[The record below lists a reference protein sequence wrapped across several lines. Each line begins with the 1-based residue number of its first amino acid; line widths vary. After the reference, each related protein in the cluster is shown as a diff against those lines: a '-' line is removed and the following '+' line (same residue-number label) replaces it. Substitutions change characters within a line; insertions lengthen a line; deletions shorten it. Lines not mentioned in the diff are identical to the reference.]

1 MGSRFSATL
10 CWISMDGTARPS
22 FRLDVEQLKRPYV
35 QNRRASVLKSVRTI
49 TRASL
54 IDLFGEGGGGFPH
67 YSKFH
72 SFLKSTPC
80 IVSTPTFTD
89 CSASVSMTREAL
101 KKTSEDT
108 QGRRNVFSFRAAKLL
123 WCFSWAFH
131 RGEEHRKVSSK
142 RLESTG
148 VARNHSRSQVKE
160 QSM

>member
-1 MGSRFSATL
+1 MGSRFSVTL

-54 IDLFGEGGGGFPH
+54 IDIFGEGGGFPH

-72 SFLKSTPC
+72 SFLKSRPC

-101 KKTSEDT
+101 KKNVRGYARKEERVLV
-108 QGRRNVFSFRAAKLL
+108 QGREAFVVFLL
-123 WCFSWAFH
+123 GFP
-131 RGEEHRKVSSK
+131 
-142 RLESTG
+142 
-148 VARNHSRSQVKE
+148 SR
-160 QSM
+160 